1 MKNEKN
7 GFHEEAIKFYL
18 GKTLVFGLIAYETS
32 NTRNKKVERMD
43 RKRIQK
49 QHHHLYTFLYR
60 NDKPRQYDK
69 KKANHS
75 VSKNEKGLKN
85 TIVILQRK
93 FNNHILYETRK
104 TLYD

>member
-43 RKRIQK
+43 RKQIQK
-49 QHHHLYTFLYR
+49 QHHHLYTFYTETINLD
-60 NDKPRQYDK
+60 NTT